1 MKTTFKTFLLLLLIS
16 FSGSAFGQHP
26 CSHIT
31 NQINTLKINIQKDRN
46 VLSKLEATL
55 RSNPR
60 NLAKIQPQINKKI
73 NEIEFQKTKKKKLQ
87 DQYEDCLVKNKLA
100 NNKEDA
106 KVVASTEK
114 KMAKNAEI
122 KKGNAQ
128 GKAVDDLHG
137 DGSFV
142 PREKVQYTP
151 AELAAKKKI
160 KQDAK
165 LEKIAAENKIRIVKI
180 EKQEKSILKQEA
192 NLINR
197 EKAKRNK
204 HSESV
209 VIKEWDKELSLNKKH
224 TLQYALANS
233 ILHMELEKECI
244 RLHSTDDIDFLDYT
258 SKPCQYWNLKYM
270 YLNFFKKPSKNELN
284 ILAPLRIKVIDQ
296 FHACDFKL
304 NKNLTQNDFLF
315 LNLIEEVRVVC
326 KTQLNQNIYIQFTN
340 KMNNLSKSKK
350 L

>member
-1 MKTTFKTFLLLLLIS
+1 MKTTFKTFFLLLLIS
-16 FSGSAFGQHP
+16 FSGSAFAQP
-26 CSHIT
+26 CLEISK
-31 NQINTLKINIQKDRN
+31 QINALKINIAKDRN
-46 VLSKLEATL
+46 VLAKLEATL

-106 KVVASTEK
+106 KVIASTEK

-122 KKGNAQ
+122 KKGNAF
-128 GKAVDDLHG
+128 GKAINDDPILG
-137 DGSFV
+137 KGNFV
-142 PREKVQYTP
+142 PKDKVQYTP

-165 LEKIAAENKIRIVKI
+165 LQKIAAENKIRIDKI
-180 EKQEKSILKQEA
+180 EKQEKSILKKETD
-192 NLINR
+192 LINR

-209 VIKEWDKELSLNKKH
+209 VIKEWDKEFSLTKKH

-233 ILHMELEKECI
+233 ILHMELEKECNI
-244 RLHSTDDIDFLDYT
+244 RKSTDDIDFLDYT
-258 SKPCQYWNLKYM
+258 SKPPQFWNLKYM
-270 YLNFFKKPSKNELN
+270 YLNFFTTGPNQVN
-284 ILAPLRIKVIDQ
+284 IIAPLRKQVIDQ

-304 NKNLTQNDFLF
+304 NKNLTQNDYLV
-315 LNLIEEVRVVC
+315 IKIIGEVKTVC
-326 KTQLNQNIYIQFTN
+326 FEQLNQNIYMQFTT

-350 L
+350 

>member
-142 PREKVQYTP
+142 PREKVQ
-151 AELAAKKKI
+151 
-160 KQDAK
+160 
-165 LEKIAAENKIRIVKI
+165 
-180 EKQEKSILKQEA
+180 
-192 NLINR
+192 
-197 EKAKRNK
+197 
-204 HSESV
+204 
-209 VIKEWDKELSLNKKH
+209 
-224 TLQYALANS
+224 
-233 ILHMELEKECI
+233 
-244 RLHSTDDIDFLDYT
+244 
-258 SKPCQYWNLKYM
+258 
-270 YLNFFKKPSKNELN
+270 
-284 ILAPLRIKVIDQ
+284 
-296 FHACDFKL
+296 
-304 NKNLTQNDFLF
+304 
-315 LNLIEEVRVVC
+315 
-326 KTQLNQNIYIQFTN
+326 
-340 KMNNLSKSKK
+340 
-350 L
+350 